1 MRHFLLLVS
10 VWAAVAQSITIGV
23 TGGGRVTDD
32 MSGEATSESKRYVVG
47 PAFELG
53 LPLGLGVEV
62 DALYRCDGYR
72 SLWGNWAGT
81 SFDRARFNS
90 WEFPMLLT
98 YRVPAPAVKP
108 FAEVGYAPRVG
119 SGTVDSNLLV
129 LFPTQSYQQVHYSAA
144 WQTSYGLVVGGGVRF
159 GLGRLRLSPQ
169 VRYTH
174 WNNAAVSGY
183 YSDGP
188 SYQSTQNQVD
198 VLLGI
203 GWKVR

>member
-10 VWAAVAQSITIGV
+10 AWAAFAQSITIGV
-23 TGGGRVTDD
+23 TGGGRGTDD
-32 MSGEATSESKRYVVG
+32 MSGAAISESKRYVVG

-53 LPLGLGVEV
+53 LPLGLGVEA
-62 DALYRCDGYR
+62 DALYRRDGYR
-72 SLWGNWAGT
+72 SGWGNWAGS
-81 SFDRARFNS
+81 SFDRARLNS

-98 YRVPAPAVKP
+98 YRVPVPVVKP

-119 SGTVDSNLLV
+119 SGTVDSNVLA
-129 LFPTQSYQQVHYSAA
+129 LFPTQSYQQVHYSAT
-144 WQTSYGLVVGGGVRF
+144 WQTGGGLVVGGGVRL

-188 SYQSTQNQVD
+188 SYQSMQNQVD
-198 VLLGI
+198 VLLSI
-203 GWKVR
+203 GWKMR